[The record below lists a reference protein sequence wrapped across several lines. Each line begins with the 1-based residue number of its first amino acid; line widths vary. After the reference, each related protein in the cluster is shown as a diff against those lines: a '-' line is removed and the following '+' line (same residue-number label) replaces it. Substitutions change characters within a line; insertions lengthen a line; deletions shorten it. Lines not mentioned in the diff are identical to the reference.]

1 MSELQDRIAFITG
14 GASGMGRATALL
26 MASEGATIVVAD
38 LDEAGAK
45 TVVGEIEEAGGKA
58 LAMALDVT
66 DVDRIKE
73 CYRDVDSQF
82 GRLDIVFAN
91 AGTPGATGNEVT
103 LEEYNFSIGI
113 NLTGAYYAAQSAIPL
128 LRKSPH
134 TGAILFTSS
143 TAGLVGSHLSPLYSA
158 SKGGVVM
165 LAKSLALNLAP
176 KIRVNVICPGPID
189 TPMLPKFWSRDSAE
203 NIDQRLDAWVE
214 KDIPLGRRGKP
225 EEIAQAA
232 LFLAS
237 DRASFITGVALPVD
251 GGFVAK

>member
-1 MSELQDRIAFITG
+1 MGELQDRIAFITG
-14 GASGMGRATALL
+14 AASGMGRASAIL
-26 MASEGATIVVAD
+26 MASEGATVVVAD
-38 LDEAGAK
+38 LDEGGAK
-45 TVVGEIEEAGGKA
+45 SVVDEIEEAGGKA
-58 LAMALDVT
+58 VAMSVDVT
-66 DVDRIKE
+66 DVEAIDA
-73 CYRDVDSQF
+73 CYREVDDRF
-82 GRLDIVFAN
+82 GRLDIAFAN
-91 AGTPGATGNEVT
+91 AGTPGASGIEVT
-103 LEEYNFSIGI
+103 RQEYDFSVGV

-134 TGAILFTSS
+134 VGALLFTSS

-176 KIRVNVICPGPID
+176 QIRVNVICPGPID
-189 TPMLPKFWSRDSAE
+189 TPMLPKFHSRVSAE
-203 NIDQRLDAWVE
+203 DVEARVDAWVE
-214 KDIPLGRRGKP
+214 KDIPLARRGKP

>member
-1 MSELQDRIAFITG
+1 MGELQERIAFITG

-26 MASEGATIVVAD
+26 MASEGATVIVAD
-38 LDEAGAK
+38 LDETGAK
-45 TVVGEIEEAGGKA
+45 SVVSEIEEAGGHG

-66 DVDRIKE
+66 DTSAVEECCRAVDDK
-73 CYRDVDSQF
+73 F
-82 GRLDIVFAN
+82 GRLDIAFAN

-103 LEEYNFSIGI
+103 REQYDLSVGI
-113 NLTGAYYAAQSAIPL
+113 NLTGAYYTAQAAIPL
-128 LRKSPH
+128 LRKSQH
-134 TGAILFTSS
+134 TGSILFTSS

-176 KIRVNVICPGPID
+176 EIRVNVICPGPID
-189 TPMLPKFWSRDSAE
+189 TPMLPKFWSRESNDD
-203 NIDQRLDAWVE
+203 IDQRLDAWVE
-214 KDIPLGRRGKP
+214 KDIPLRRRGKP

>member
-1 MSELQDRIAFITG
+1 MGELQDRIAFITG

-26 MASEGATIVVAD
+26 MASEGATVIVAD
-38 LDEAGAK
+38 IDDAGAK
-45 TVVGEIEEAGGKA
+45 NVAAEAEEAGGKA
-58 LAMALDVT
+58 VAMTLDVT
-66 DVDRIKE
+66 DVDAIAE
-73 CYRDVDSQF
+73 CFRAVDERF
-82 GRLDIVFAN
+82 GRLDIAFAN
-91 AGTPGATGNEVT
+91 AGTPGATGNAVT
-103 LEEYNFSIGI
+103 REQYDFSVGI
-113 NLTGAYYAAQSAIPL
+113 NLTGAYFTAQSAIPL
-128 LRKSPH
+128 LGKSPH
-134 TGAILFTSS
+134 TGAIVFTSS

-165 LAKSLALNLAP
+165 LAKSLALSLAP

-189 TPMLPKFWSRDSAE
+189 TPMLPKFWSRESSD
-203 NIDQRLDAWVE
+203 NLDQRLDAWVE

-237 DRASFITGVALPVD
+237 DRASFITGAALPVD